1 MQDSGKTIAF
11 QALCEDEKCT
21 GCFACVNVC
30 HQGAIVASANE
41 NGFYRPRIVTDRCV
55 NCGLCFNICPVL
67 TPRQKSGFHQEAYVC
82 KNNSDELR
90 RKSSSGALFSALAD
104 IIIAKGGVVY
114 GVKMDNSIV
123 AVFSSSESENGIDAF
138 KGSKYVQAYVG
149 NSFRDVK
156 KSLVCGKPVLFTG
169 TPCQV
174 AGLKNFLRKDYPNLF
189 TLDFL
194 CHGVP
199 SPKTFSKN
207 VKEWEQKEHDEIV
220 SYHFRDKLKSWNLF
234 NTRIAFRK
242 GRIMTAFSRLQD
254 SYFQLFLFNFGLQEA
269 CYHCQYTKR
278 DRVSDITMAD
288 YWKECSQ
295 LSSKKIPYDD
305 KGLSLVIINSK
316 KGSDLFREVSSVVTS
331 SALNYDEVIKK
342 NKLLRTPFQKPA
354 DNDVFWSEIMKGT
367 SIHDLASKL
376 LPPTRISLTEKLIMR
391 YGSNPIIRLV
401 GKIEYRY
408 NKYFIQ
414 KK

>member
-1 MQDSGKTIAF
+1 MQDSSKTIAF

-30 HQGAIVASANE
+30 HQGAIVASVDE
-41 NGFYRPRIVTDRCV
+41 KGFYRPKIIADRCV
-55 NCGLCFNICPVL
+55 NCGLCSNVCPVL
-67 TPRQKSGFHQEAYVC
+67 SPVQESGFHQEAYVC

-104 IIIAKGGVVY
+104 TITAKGGVVY

-123 AVFSSSESENGIDAF
+123 AVFSSSESEDGIDVF
-138 KGSKYVQAYVG
+138 RGSKYVQAYVG
-149 NSFRDVK
+149 NIFRDVR
-156 KSLVCGKPVLFTG
+156 KSLICGKPVLFTG

-174 AGLKNFLRKDYPNLF
+174 AGLKNFLHKDYPNLY

-207 VKEWEQKEHDEIV
+207 IREWEKKEQDKIV

-234 NTRIAFRK
+234 NTRITFRK
-242 GRIMTAFSRLQD
+242 GRIMTAFSKLQD
-254 SYFQLFLFNFGLQEA
+254 RYFQLFLFNFGLQEA

-288 YWKECSQ
+288 YWKKCSQ
-295 LSSKKIPYDD
+295 VSPKKIPYDD
-305 KGLSLVIINSK
+305 NGLSLTIVNSQ
-316 KGSDLFREVSSVVTS
+316 KGAHLFRELSSSITS
-331 SALNYDEVIKK
+331 SALNYDEVVKK
-342 NKLLRTPFQKPA
+342 NKLLRTSFQKPA
-354 DNDVFWSEIMKGT
+354 NNDVFWSEIMKGT
-367 SIHDLASKL
+367 SIPDLASKL
-376 LPPTRISLTEKLIMR
+376 LPPTKISTTEKLVMR
-391 YGSNPIIRLV
+391 YGSNPFIRLV
-401 GKIEYRY
+401 SKFEYRY
-408 NKYFIQ
+408 NKYFIH